1 MALKN
6 RLDALRRQAGVTS
19 GPRDATADP
28 APGASPRVTDESQHQ
43 ERGDDLRTRLQR
55 LRGGVVP
62 ASGEPAGS
70 PSVDTGVA
78 AGVLRSAPGRRR
90 AAAVPSAA
98 VLADRLGGHAVA
110 EHVVLVETLLP
121 LDTRHGHRPLADA
134 LEPLWPLA
142 ALTPGTLPSPPAP
155 LPQAGEGIEAPPPLM
170 GKASEA
176 PPPLTGK
183 TSEAPPP
190 LAGEGLGRGSRRRI
204 LAIDT
209 ETTGLAGGTGTAAFM
224 VGIAATEPGG
234 VRLRQWVLSAFAGEA
249 AMLDALAS
257 SLAATDL
264 MVSYNG
270 KTFDLPL
277 LRDRRRLQRG
287 PALPEPP
294 HLDLLHPTRRLF
306 RKAWPDCRLVTSERQ
321 LLGLFRED
329 DLPGSEA
336 PRAWRDYLAGAPSDE
351 LDGVLRHNAL
361 DVLSLLALGPALIR
375 ALHEPAAC
383 GADPRA
389 AAAIWRRCGERG
401 RALSTLEAAR
411 ERLDTP
417 GELELAW
424 ALREAGR
431 LSEAAAIWERL
442 AASGITE
449 AAERLAKYH
458 EHVRRDWTRALDYAR
473 LLDEGPAALQRRRR
487 LKRRLAAGQGRL
499 DL

>member
-1 MALKN
+1 
-6 RLDALRRQAGVTS
+6 
-19 GPRDATADP
+19 
-28 APGASPRVTDESQHQ
+28 
-43 ERGDDLRTRLQR
+43 
-55 LRGGVVP
+55 
-62 ASGEPAGS
+62 
-70 PSVDTGVA
+70 
-78 AGVLRSAPGRRR
+78 
-90 AAAVPSAA
+90 
-98 VLADRLGGHAVA
+98 
-110 EHVVLVETLLP
+110 
-121 LDTRHGHRPLADA
+121 
-134 LEPLWPLA
+134 
-142 ALTPGTLPSPPAP
+142 
-155 LPQAGEGIEAPPPLM
+155 
-170 GKASEA
+170 
-176 PPPLTGK
+176 
-183 TSEAPPP
+183 
-190 LAGEGLGRGSRRRI
+190 
-204 LAIDT
+204 
-209 ETTGLAGGTGTAAFM
+209 M

-257 SLAATDL
+257 SLAAADL

-321 LLGLFRED
+321 LLGLFREH

-351 LDGVLRHNAL
+351 LAGVLRHNAL

-389 AAAIWRRCGERG
+389 AAAIWRRCGERS

-473 LLDEGPAALQRRRR
+473 LLDEGPGALQRRRR

>member
-1 MALKN
+1 MALKS

-19 GPRDATADP
+19 DPRDPGADP
-28 APGASPRVTDESQHQ
+28 SPGASPRVTDKSRPP
-43 ERGDDLRTRLQR
+43 ERGEDLRTRLQR
-55 LRGGVVP
+55 LGGGVVP
-62 ASGEPAGS
+62 ASGGPAGS

-78 AGVLRSAPGRRR
+78 ARVLRSARGRRR
-90 AAAVPSAA
+90 GAAAPSAA
-98 VLADRLGGHAVA
+98 VLADRLRGQVVA
-110 EHVVLVETLLP
+110 EHLVLVETLLP

-142 ALTPGTLPSPPAP
+142 APSPTPP
-155 LPQAGEGIEAPPPLM
+155 PQAGEGLHSLP
-170 GKASEA
+170 SQ
-176 PPPLTGK
+176 
-183 TSEAPPP
+183 
-190 LAGEGLGRGSRRRI
+190 AGEGAEVKV

-257 SLAATDL
+257 SLAAADL

-336 PRAWRDYLAGAPSDE
+336 PRAWRDYLAGAPADE
-351 LDGVLRHNAL
+351 LAGVLRHNAL
-361 DVLSLLALGPALIR
+361 DVLSLLTLGPALAR
-375 ALHEPAAC
+375 ALHEPVAC
-383 GADPRA
+383 GADARA

-417 GELELAW
+417 GELELAR
-424 ALREAGR
+424 ALREADR

-458 EHVRRDWTRALDYAR
+458 EHVRRDWIRALDYAR
-473 LLDEGPAALQRRRR
+473 LLDEGPGTLQRRRR